1 MAQGADPLHGVG
13 CEQCVLRHCH
23 RDVRGRRVELGWA
36 HPDPSQ
42 LGHDGEQ
49 ARAAIL
55 AERPTSL
62 DEILDIGEHGGQGP
76 IARRRGSAFRPQI
89 RDGDRPVK
97 AARTADDKSI
107 GIQLD
112 LHLSALRHSLRQ
124 YAKVCESVLVNRS
137 ASPVRWAMCARILY
151 MLTLPLAQVR
161 ARLSEVVDTVES
173 TAERVVITRNGVPAA
188 VVISVDDLA
197 AMEETL
203 GWLDGPDA
211 VRRAQEADEAV
222 DAGDVTER
230 DEIEA
235 LIAARTRRSA

>member
-1 MAQGADPLHGVG
+1 
-13 CEQCVLRHCH
+13 
-23 RDVRGRRVELGWA
+23 
-36 HPDPSQ
+36 
-42 LGHDGEQ
+42 
-49 ARAAIL
+49 
-55 AERPTSL
+55 
-62 DEILDIGEHGGQGP
+62 
-76 IARRRGSAFRPQI
+76 
-89 RDGDRPVK
+89 
-97 AARTADDKSI
+97 
-107 GIQLD
+107 
-112 LHLSALRHSLRQ
+112 
-124 YAKVCESVLVNRS
+124 
-137 ASPVRWAMCARILY
+137 